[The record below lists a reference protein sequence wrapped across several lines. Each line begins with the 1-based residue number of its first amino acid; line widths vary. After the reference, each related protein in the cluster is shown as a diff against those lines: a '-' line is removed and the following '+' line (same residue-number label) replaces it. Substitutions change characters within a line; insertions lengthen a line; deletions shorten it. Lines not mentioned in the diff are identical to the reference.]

1 MPGTSPL
8 DVPGAG
14 PLQRKIQ
21 ELKGRATQPK
31 WQRLLDEMAEEIQGE
46 FNLQRV
52 LERVMDA
59 LITLTR
65 AQRGFLI
72 LLQARRMQFKV
83 RRNID
88 RQTLQGPF
96 CEVSENVARLVFRT
110 GEIFNSED
118 AREDPRLMN
127 FPSVQ
132 ALGLRSILAIPF
144 RYRRQTIGVVY
155 LDNRTSTSAFADAN
169 VDILRSFASLAS
181 QAIHVADLV
190 TRLKLRMHQL
200 DRANR
205 KLKNENRVQ
214 SVQLLKK
221 DRVIERVERDLKRR
235 YSYDNIIGQSP
246 AMQKVFTM
254 LDHLIP
260 QESTTLITGETG
272 TGKELI
278 ARAIHYLGPR
288 KDKPFVPV
296 NCAAI
301 PETLLESELFG
312 HAKGAFTGASEPKSG
327 LTQLADTGTLFLDE
341 IGEMS
346 PPLQAKLLRLI
357 QEGEVKPVGDAR
369 SARVDVRV
377 IAATNQDLKQL
388 SHSGGFRRDLY
399 YRLSVFCVH
408 LPPLRDR
415 IEDIPALAD
424 SILSRLHREKKLSL
438 RTIDPD
444 ALEPLL
450 RYSWPGNV
458 REFENMIERL
468 MTFSTKSITRT
479 QVERELNATAGSTAS
494 GFPAGGVDLKNQ
506 LDRLEGELVLR
517 ALKSTRNKS
526 EAARLLN
533 IDRTWFLRLLKKHN
547 LQ

>member
-14 PLQRKIQ
+14 HLHRKIQ
-21 ELKGRATQPK
+21 ELKGRASQPK
-31 WQRLLDEMAEEIQGE
+31 WQRLLEEMAEEIQGE

-59 LITLTR
+59 LIALTR

-72 LLQARRMQFKV
+72 LLQGRRMQFKV

-88 RQTLQGPF
+88 LQTLQGPF
-96 CEVSENVARLVFRT
+96 CEVSENVARMVFRT

-118 AREDPRLMN
+118 AREDPRLIN

-144 RYRRQTIGVVY
+144 RYRKQIIGVVY
-155 LDNRTSTSAFADAN
+155 LDNRTSTHAFAEAN
-169 VDILRSFASLAS
+169 VDILRSFSSLAS

-205 KLKNENRVQ
+205 KLKDENRNQ
-214 SVQLLKK
+214 SVQLRKK
-221 DRVIERVERDLKRR
+221 DRYIEQAERGLKRR
-235 YSYDNIIGQSP
+235 YAYDNIIGQSA
-246 AMQKVFTM
+246 AMQKVFTL

-260 QESTTLITGETG
+260 QASTTLITGETG

-312 HAKGAFTGASEPKSG
+312 HAKGAFTGASDLKTG

-346 PPLQAKLLRLI
+346 PPLQAKILRLI

-377 IAATNQDLKQL
+377 IAATNRDLKQL
-388 SHSGGFRRDLY
+388 AETGGFRKDLY
-399 YRLSVFCVH
+399 YRLSVFCIH

-415 IEDIPALAD
+415 LEDLPALAEG
-424 SILSRLHREKKLSL
+424 ILSRLHLEKKLAA
-438 RTIDPD
+438 RTFEPD
-444 ALEPLL
+444 ALEPLM
-450 RYSWPGNV
+450 RYAWPGNV

-468 MTFSTKSITRT
+468 MTFSTKSITRA
-479 QVERELNATAGSTAS
+479 QVERELSAQLGPTPSAL
-494 GFPAGGVDLKNQ
+494 PGGGIDLKHH
-506 LDRLEGELVLR
+506 LDRIERELVQR
-517 ALKSTRNKS
+517 ALQSARNKS
-526 EAARLLN
+526 EAARLLS
-533 IDRTWFLRLLKKHN
+533 IDRTWFLRLLKKHG
-547 LQ
+547 LE